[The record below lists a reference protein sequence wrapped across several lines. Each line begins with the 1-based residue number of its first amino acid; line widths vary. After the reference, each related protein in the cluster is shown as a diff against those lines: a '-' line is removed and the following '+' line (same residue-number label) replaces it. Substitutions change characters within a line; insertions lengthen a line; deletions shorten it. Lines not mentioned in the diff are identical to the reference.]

1 MNNSD
6 SKIAFIVTK
15 PLQLLVAL
23 TIYREYCKGHRAVFF
38 IIDSFFEANVV
49 ADRIDKLMSKEI
61 DCKFHKTKKYA
72 YMDVVSHSYSQIF
85 IDSDVGFQNCLWLKF
100 LKIFNK
106 SLKINIFE
114 EGKGTYSNDF
124 YVGIK
129 KKMFKLMRIGVL
141 FGDCPATSQIYL
153 YNPSDYLKKIPYN
166 KHKIVHINT
175 NITKSIRSNFTDIA
189 TIFGTSDNDFFKS
202 KKQCRIYLTDWTV
215 DYKFIDD
222 FLNLSGDL
230 FIKPHPHITEN
241 FSEFNL
247 NVIKPGAPFELL
259 IVYFLDI
266 YERIDVYDHGSHGSS
281 VRRYIN
287 DPKVKFHSIYN
298 NDAV

>member
-1 MNNSD
+1 VAN

-15 PLQLLVAL
+15 PLQLLVSL
-23 TIYREYCKGHRAVFF
+23 TIYREYCKGHRATFF
-38 IIDSFFEANVV
+38 IIDSFFEANVI
-49 ADRIDKLMSKEI
+49 ADRIGQFMSKEI
-61 DCKFHKTKKYA
+61 DCKFHKTKKDA
-72 YMDVVSHSYSQIF
+72 YIEVVSHSYNQIF

-114 EGKGTYSNDF
+114 EGNGTYSNEL

-129 KKMFKLMRIGVL
+129 KKILKLMRISVF
-141 FGDCPATSQIYL
+141 FGDCPVTSQIYL
-153 YNPSDYLKKIPYN
+153 YNANDYLKKFPYT
-166 KHKIVHINT
+166 KDKLVQINT
-175 NITKSIRSNFTDIA
+175 NITEFIRSNFTDIA

-202 KKQCRIYLTDWTV
+202 EKRCRIYLTDWNV

-222 FLNLSGDL
+222 FLNLNGDL
-230 FIKPHPHITEN
+230 FIKPHPHLTEN

-247 NVIKPGAPFELL
+247 NVMQPGAPFELL

-266 YERIDVYDHGSHGSS
+266 YERIDVYDSGSAA
-281 VRRYIN
+281 RRYIN
-287 DPKVKFHSIYN
+287 DPKVRFHSIYN